1 MTQSYQPRTLPAH
14 APWFRL
20 LALIIVGLAPEV
32 AEAGIK
38 ITMTYDQVNT
48 EVSPKQQTTRSS
60 KYRTYTISKNNRINV
75 ADSDIE
81 QNDRSL
87 GQDAEGHMLRGM
99 HYKSTTRLLGN
110 VLFVI
115 TAFDEFTSVRKIKLS
130 GHNCVSTLVFKR
142 NPGHEYYEEA
152 RPTETSLYSDMHAEN
167 IKCSVA
173 ETSD

>member
-1 MTQSYQPRTLPAH
+1 MTPSHQCRTLPAH
-14 APWFRL
+14 APWFCF

-38 ITMTYDQVNT
+38 ITVTYDQVNI
-48 EVSPKQQTTRSS
+48 EVSPQQQTTRSS
-60 KYRTYTISKNNRINV
+60 KYRMYTISKDNRINV
-75 ADSDIE
+75 AGSDIG
-81 QNDRSL
+81 QSDRSL
-87 GQDAEGHMLRGM
+87 GQEAEGHMLRGM

-115 TAFDEFTSVRKIKLS
+115 TAFDEYTSVRKIKLS

-142 NPGHEYYEEA
+142 SPRHEYYEEA
-152 RPTETSLYSDMHAEN
+152 RPSETTFYSDMHAEN

-173 ETSD
+173 ETPD